1 MRTAA
6 QETASQR
13 TLRNYSKETVGEG
26 QFVSLVKGEF
36 NAMEHLLY
44 KRISARHEELK
55 SSFSALVLF

>member
-1 MRTAA
+1 MQNEDSSPGDSISENSEKLLQR
-6 QETASQR
+6 ASGGR
-13 TLRNYSKETVGEG
+13 SVCE
-26 QFVSLVKGEF
+26 FGEF